1 MPSPADYLYTQTHEW
16 MKKEGDILTI
26 GITRFAVDELSDV
39 TFVDLPAV
47 GRKVSAGGTFGEIE
61 SVKATSELYAPV
73 EGEIIAVNDELKK
86 DPSLVNQDPYTK
98 GWLVKLKTTVEPH
111 GFMTAQQ
118 YDKVHN
124 IA

>member
-16 MKKEGDILTI
+16 MKKEGDILTV

-39 TFVDLPAV
+39 TFVDLPAL
-47 GRKVSAGGTFGEIE
+47 GRKVVAGASFGEIE

-73 EGEIIAVNDELKK
+73 DGEITAVNEDLKK
-86 DPSLVNQDPYTK
+86 DPSLVNQDPYTR
-98 GWLVKLKTTVEPH
+98 GWIVKLKTSVEPH

-124 IA
+124 IV

>member
-1 MPSPADYLYTQTHEW
+1 MPSPAEYLYTQTHEW

-39 TFVDLPAV
+39 TFVDLPV
-47 GRKVSAGGTFGEIE
+47 IGRKVDSGGTFGEIE

-73 EGEIIAVNDELKK
+73 AGEIVAVNDELKK
-86 DPSLVNQDPYTK
+86 NPSLVNEDPYGK

-111 GFMTAQQ
+111 GHMTAQQ

>member
-39 TFVDLPAV
+39 TFVDLPAI
-47 GRKVSAGGTFGEIE
+47 GRKVAAGGTFGEIE

-86 DPSLVNQDPYTK
+86 DPSLMNEDPYTK

-124 IA
+124 IT

>member
-16 MKKEGDILTI
+16 IKKDGDILTV

-39 TFVDLPAV
+39 TFVELPAI
-47 GRKVSAGGTFGEIE
+47 GRKVSAGSSFGEIE

-73 EGEIIAVNDELKK
+73 DGQITAINEDLKK

-98 GWLVKLKTTVEPH
+98 GWMVKIKSDSPLH
-111 GFMTAQQ
+111 GFMTAEQ
-118 YDKVHN
+118 YDKLHN